1 MIIDYFLK
9 KIQET
14 HVNGCLWE
22 GKAGFPEIPG
32 DGPLSS
38 KPEVLLGHSWE
49 GERTFHCMPFYN
61 FQNFK

>member
-14 HVNGCLWE
+14 CQWLPLGRE
-22 GKAGFPEIPG
+22 AGFPEIPE
-32 DGPLSS
+32 DRPLSS
-38 KPEVLLGHSWE
+38 KPEVLLGHGWK